1 MPRFAVGTL
10 RFVFHGGGIIYRIM
24 IKSNIVKFLKLD
36 IKKEKN
42 VITDKDI
49 ELYIEIIKEIQ
60 RLSVANN
67 VSLVIAYIDTANE
80 LLSNTK
86 QTNDSLSTKFR
97 KTTDNVIDV
106 KLSEKREDLD
116 QKYYIHEL
124 DQHPT
129 SIANE
134 HRAELISNFC

>member
-10 RFVFHGGGIIYRIM
+10 RFVFPGGGIIYRIM

-86 QTNDSLSTKFR
+86 
-97 KTTDNVIDV
+97 
-106 KLSEKREDLD
+106 
-116 QKYYIHEL
+116 
-124 DQHPT
+124 
-129 SIANE
+129 
-134 HRAELISNFC
+134 